1 MAVDAQ
7 TRALLDLI
15 ASLNLPRPETMKA
28 ADVRAMLGAGRATR
42 PAGPKVRRV
51 VDVTVGG
58 ADGEL
63 PARLYATSE
72 RNDLP
77 VIVYFHGGGWV
88 LGDLDGDD
96 PACRQLA
103 VSSRALVVSVDYRH
117 APEARFPAAT
127 DDALAATRW
136 IAEHAASLGG
146 DPKRV
151 MVAGWS
157 AGANL
162 AAVTARRIRD
172 EGGPALR
179 GQALVTPV
187 TDYDPTRASYHD
199 NGEGYVLTAAFM
211 EWFWKQY
218 IPDARRRRNPLA
230 SPLRATSLHGLAPT
244 LVLTAEHDPLRD
256 EGEAYAARL
265 RDAGVRATLT
275 RYPGMFH
282 GFLGMPPLDACRD
295 ALDEAGAALRR
306 ALRSPAATV

>member
-15 ASLNLPRPETMKA
+15 ASLNLPRPETMKV
-28 ADVRAMLGAGRATR
+28 ADVRAMLRAGRATR

-51 VDVTVGG
+51 LDVTVGG
-58 ADGEL
+58 AAGEL

-72 RNDLP
+72 RSDLP

-103 VSSRALVVSVDYRH
+103 VSSRALVVSVNYRH

-146 DPKRV
+146 DPARV

-162 AAVTARRIRD
+162 AAVTAQRIRD

-187 TDYDPTRASYHD
+187 TDYDPTRASHLD
-199 NGEGYVLTAAFM
+199 NGEGYVLTAPFM

-230 SPLRATSLHGLAPT
+230 SPLRAKSLQGLAPT

-256 EGEAYAARL
+256 EGEAYAAAL
-265 RDAGVRATLT
+265 VAAGNEVTAR
-275 RYPGMFH
+275 RW
-282 GFLGMPPLDACRD
+282 LGQIHTVWGNWGVLDASKQAHEWVGAFCRRVL
-295 ALDEAGAALRR
+295 A
-306 ALRSPAATV
+306 